1 MHLFREHIL
10 FKSLWLLTAL
20 QILNCS
26 VDAPDLKPEQV
37 AENLKYNEM
46 ESVIEIVLEKGLEF
60 KDAIPE
66 HDDNDN
72 GNDGLTLKKGLDLCS
87 RYHSDASHLYDASAT
102 RVKFRLNN
110 DRFANQFRPELDSPP
125 PKV

>member
-1 MHLFREHIL
+1 MQSLREHIL
-10 FKSLWLLTAL
+10 LKSFWFLTAL

-26 VDAPDLKPEQV
+26 VDAPDLMPEHI

-46 ESVIEIVLEKGLEF
+46 ESVIEIVLEKGLEI
-60 KDAIPE
+60 KNAIPE

-72 GNDGLTLKKGLDLCS
+72 GNDRLTLKKGMDLFS
-87 RYHSDASHLYDASAT
+87 HYSIDVSPLASTAGL
-102 RVKFRLNN
+102 KFLLNN
-110 DRFANQFRPELDSPP
+110 DKFSAQFHPELVSPP